1 MPAAAV
7 RLIPD
12 GPAVRRHISPQNAL
26 FCVNCDQVA
35 ALDLPCDGARLVN
48 LSQNGARHHDGEQ
61 SQDAEAGDQSPGGAR
76 PPGNGA
82 AGRPEFLALAAEPGI
97 EFDGHRVDAAT
108 GSRQAMDGQ
117 ASFPFPFLRGS
128 FGDGEVVSDL
138 FPGSE

>member
-12 GPAVRRHISPQNAL
+12 GQPSGGTYLHRTRSLIDS
-26 FCVNCDQVA
+26 DQGA

-48 LSQNGARHHDGEQ
+48 LAQDCACHHDGEQ
-61 SQDAEAGDQSPGGAR
+61 SQDAEAGDQSPSGAR
-76 PPGNGA
+76 PRGSGA
-82 AGRPEFLALAAEPGI
+82 AGRPEFLALAAEPVI

-108 GSRQAMDGQ
+108 GARQAMDGQ
-117 ASFPFPFLRGS
+117 ASFPFPLLRGS